1 MLRRALLLPGCRR
14 LAVLAAAAACGSA
27 GVLVIQWALLA
38 AIITALVERTASPED
53 LIGLLAALLAAWVV
67 RAGIVAGRDL
77 LAART
82 SSNVRAELRLR
93 LVDKLLRLGPEVV
106 GREREGELVGTAT
119 EAVTRLDALVAR
131 FVPSVVTAIIVPGVL
146 IVVVTVLDPGSALI
160 LGLTAP
166 LLVIFLWLVG
176 TLAGRS
182 ADRQWQTLSRL
193 GALLV
198 DVLRVLP
205 TLVSYGRARVTV
217 RWLGEVSEAYR
228 HATLRV
234 LRTAFLSG
242 FVLEF
247 GAALCTALVAVT
259 VGVRLFEGRLDL
271 QTGLLVLLLTPEFF
285 APLRSLGAD
294 HHARL
299 ESAPAL
305 ERLFAVLDAPE
316 PPRGHRP
323 VPDGVP
329 RIRLNQVRV
338 DRGGRRVLD
347 GVSLDLPAG
356 SRTALIGPSGAGK
369 STIAHLVLGF
379 LRPTAGSVLVD
390 DVPLVE
396 LDPDQWRARI
406 AYVPER
412 PWIAPGTVADNVRLG
427 RPGADD
433 AAVRDALARAQVLE
447 VINRLPDT
455 IHQGLGEGGARLS
468 GGERLRVALA
478 RAFVADP
485 DVVVLDEPTS
495 DLDGP
500 AESAVVAALEELT
513 RGRTVLTITHRTA
526 PAIGYDQVLHL
537 VDGTLQGPRSEPAA
551 VTAVR

>member
-1 MLRRALLLPGCRR
+1 VLRRALRLPGCRR

-38 AIITALVERTASPED
+38 EIITALVERRATPDD
-53 LIGLLAALLAAWVV
+53 LVGLLAALLAAWAL
-67 RAGIVAGRDL
+67 RAGIAAGRDL
-77 LAART
+77 LAARA
-82 SSNVRAELRLR
+82 SSDVRAELRLR
-93 LVDKLLRLGPEVV
+93 LVDKLLRLGPEAV

-166 LLVIFLWLVG
+166 LLIIFLWLVG

-198 DVLRVLP
+198 DVVRVLP

-228 HATLRV
+228 RTTLRV

-305 ERLFAVLDAPE
+305 ERLFAVLDTPE

-323 VPDGVP
+323 VPDGAP
-329 RIRLNQVRV
+329 RIRLEQVRV

-347 GVSLDLPAG
+347 GVSLELPAG

-369 STIAHLVLGF
+369 STVAHLVLGF
-379 LRPTAGSVLVD
+379 LRPTTGSVLVD
-390 DVPLVE
+390 DVPLDE
-396 LDPDQWRARI
+396 LDPDQWRSRI

-433 AAVRDALARAQVLE
+433 DAVLDALARAQVLD
-447 VINRLPDT
+447 VVSRLPDT
-455 IHQGLGEGGARLS
+455 IHQELGEGGARLS

-485 DVVVLDEPTS
+485 DVVVLDEPTA
-495 DLDGP
+495 DLDES
-500 AESAVVAALEELT
+500 AESAVVAALEQLT
-513 RGRTVLTITHRTA
+513 VGRTVLTITHRAA
-526 PAIGYDQVLHL
+526 PALGHDQVLYL
-537 VDGTLQGPRSEPAA
+537 ADGTVHGSRPQP
-551 VTAVR
+551 TAVPAVR